1 MPVITPENREVCQ
14 LTGVHLYHSPY
25 SNCSQRSRLVLEEK
39 GIAWT
44 SHKIDLMA
52 FEHLTEAYQG
62 IHPKGVVPALVHDG
76 RVVVESHDIIRYLD
90 DHFPGPRLM
99 PQEAEE
105 MARIL
110 PWMELGDELQMS
122 IKTLT
127 YERLFREPYPPTP
140 AKLAFYA
147 AHQRNPELVDFF
159 RRFLEGFGAETLEAC
174 ERSVAG
180 LLERVESTLV
190 TSPWLAGETL
200 SLADFSA
207 VVNVHRAGVLGFD
220 LGRLTRTSQWYA
232 RMRARPSF
240 DRAITQWVKAV

>member
-1 MPVITPENREVCQ
+1 MPVIIPENREVCE
-14 LTGVHLYHSPY
+14 LSGVHLFHSPY

-52 FEHLTEAYQG
+52 FEHLTDAYQG

-76 RVVVESHDIIRYLD
+76 TLVVESHDIIRYLD
-90 DHFPGPRLM
+90 DRFPGPRLM
-99 PQEAEE
+99 PADAAEA
-105 MARIL
+105 ARIR
-110 PWMELGDELQMS
+110 PWTELGDELQMS

-127 YERLFREPYPPTP
+127 YERIFRERYPPT
-140 AKLAFYA
+140 ADKLAFYA

-159 RRFLEGFGAETLEAC
+159 RRFLEGFGAATLARS
-174 ERSVAG
+174 ERAVEGFLDTVEVA
-180 LLERVESTLV
+180 LEKQD
-190 TSPWLAGETL
+190 WLAGTAF
-200 SLADFSA
+200 SLADVSA

-220 LGRLTRTSQWYA
+220 LGHFPRTSDWYA

-240 DRAITQWVKAV
+240 ERAIAHWVKAA

>member
-1 MPVITPENREVCQ
+1 MPVIAPENREVCQ
-14 LTGVHLYHSPY
+14 LSGVHLFHSPY

-39 GIAWT
+39 GVAWT

-52 FEHLTEAYQG
+52 FEHLTDAYQG

-76 RVVVESHDIIRYLD
+76 KLVVESHDIIRYLD
-90 DHFPGPRLM
+90 EHFAGPRLM
-99 PQEAEE
+99 PRDAAEA
-105 MARIL
+105 ARIR

-127 YERLFREPYPPTP
+127 YERIFRDRYPPTP
-140 AKLAFYA
+140 DKLAFYA

-159 RRFLEGFGAETLEAC
+159 RRFLEGFGAETLERS
-174 ERSVAG
+174 ERAVSVF
-180 LLERVESTLV
+180 LDSVEAALGEGDWLV
-190 TSPWLAGETL
+190 GEDF
-200 SLADFSA
+200 SLADVSA

-220 LGRLTRTSQWYA
+220 LDRLARTSDWYA

-240 DRAITQWVKAV
+240 ERAITQWVKAA